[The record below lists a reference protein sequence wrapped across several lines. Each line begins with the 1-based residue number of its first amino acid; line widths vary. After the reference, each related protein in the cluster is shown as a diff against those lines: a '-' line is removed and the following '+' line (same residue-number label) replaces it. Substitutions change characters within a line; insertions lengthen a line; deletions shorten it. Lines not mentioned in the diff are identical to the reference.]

1 MVQMLR
7 NTFGVDVVTTF
18 ADVDDIDLSEATSNT
33 AKDDLERV
41 ERTVF
46 NDMGIASNLF
56 NADGNLTMA
65 SSVMVD
71 EGSFRSLI
79 D

>member
-33 AKDDLERV
+33 TKDDLERV

>member
-56 NADGNLTMA
+56 NTDGNLALA
-65 SSVMVD
+65 SSVVVD